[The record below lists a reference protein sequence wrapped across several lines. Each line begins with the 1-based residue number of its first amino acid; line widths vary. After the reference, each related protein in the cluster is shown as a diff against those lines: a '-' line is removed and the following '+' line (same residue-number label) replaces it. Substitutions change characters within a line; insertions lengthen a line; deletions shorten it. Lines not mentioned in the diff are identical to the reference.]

1 MQFVWFNFLLVLFTL
16 FCIFMQWNSSVHSD
30 WSQTVVNP
38 TVHSLFDHH
47 VWVVTLGR
55 PGRGFDHAGAPVVVD
70 LLALPHHALAGAVAG
85 LAGAVVPTPHPAA
98 LVTSR
103 LSPCLSWLSRL
114 VSWLMGSRC
123 WLRVCSCLLSVPLMT
138 PGWTEVS
145 SSVVKA
151 LLSGQT
157 FLHLW
162 WVRRV
167 LALRTGRTVLWL
179 LEVAVRSSTPSS
191 TSSSSSSAM
200 LLLLLD
206 LEIVN

>member
-85 LAGAVVPTPHPAA
+85 VPGAVVATAHSPTLVSSSWLSPWLSTS
-98 LVTSR
+98 LVTSMVR
-103 LSPCLSWLSRL
+103 SLVRSSRRGIS
-114 VSWLMGSRC
+114 VGR
-123 WLRVCSCLLSVPLMT
+123 CLLVPLVT
-138 PGWTEVS
+138 PGRAEVS
-145 SSVVKA
+145 SVVIKA
-151 LLSGQT
+151 
-157 FLHLW
+157 
-162 WVRRV
+162 V
-167 LALRTGRTVLWL
+167 LPG
-179 LEVAVRSSTPSS
+179 
-191 TSSSSSSAM
+191 
-200 LLLLLD
+200 
-206 LEIVN
+206 